1 MSNPVGELRKKKD
14 KSDVE
19 QSFLDFVD
27 DKNLYIEEQNKLWEF
42 WEKGGSPFVKELDKK
57 GRAYYTTAK
66 ISDDGYYR
74 FEDIPDTLNIYSKDP
89 ITQFLAEIAHG
100 IQYSRKE
107 DESLKDYKERYRNL
121 EKKSSREYHNYGD
134 VHRYGRKMDP
144 RNLQEIFSYEKRGD
158 EFPVESY
165 LEQVPYGHGDAKW
178 DHRFKE
184 KILWEE
190 YDKSTKLGKEGSKPT
205 HEFEAHSIIQPE
217 LESELSE
224 VRESIPGY
232 KKDILSDIDMIDWL
246 KTGILPTYVKTGIGM
261 GIAAPY
267 LKSLMDY
274 VNEN

>member
-1 MSNPVGELRKKKD
+1 MSTKPLPRKQR
-14 KSDVE
+14 V
-19 QSFLDFVD
+19 V
-27 DKNLYIEEQNKLWEF
+27 N
-42 WEKGGSPFVKELDKK
+42 
-57 GRAYYTTAK
+57 R
-66 ISDDGYYR
+66 GY
-74 FEDIPDTLNIYSKDP
+74 
-89 ITQFLAEIAHG
+89 
-100 IQYSRKE
+100 QYSRKE

-158 EFPVESY
+158 EFPIKSY

-232 KKDILSDIDMIDWL
+232 KKDILSALDNMEKSIFS
-246 KTGILPTYVKTGIGM
+246 
-261 GIAAPY
+261 AAGFIVT
-267 LKSLMDY
+267 LS
-274 VNEN
+274 